1 MEINSDM
8 QKRSKKEGFPLT
20 ETPTYAEIMAL
31 NLLKIAD
38 ALNELQSIP
47 LLKELILL
55 YVQERTHLGRKEIEA
70 VFDAI
75 AELNQKVEKK

>member
-1 MEINSDM
+1 M